1 MQVGDTVKV
10 IKCNQ
15 YKNKYTGEIGEI
27 VREYKEMF
35 GVVLNGR
42 TNHKSSYGCFW
53 FKKVQVEQILNSL
66 EDSEDFLIMNMT
78 GFKYAK
84 VSFMDNGNSVCS
96 QIYALYDEDIVKGDV
111 VVVKTGHH
119 GLAVAKV
126 EEVSETGQ
134 TPRNGR
140 EIVCKVDLAAYE
152 ARKEKQK
159 RLAELQATMNARVKE
174 LQALAVYEM
183 LSEKDEG
190 MKALLDEFKKL
201 SN

>member
-66 EDSEDFLIMNMT
+66 EESEDFLIMNMT
-78 GFKYAK
+78 
-84 VSFMDNGNSVCS
+84 DTQSVLS
-96 QIYALYDEDIVKGDV
+96 VQKMKSEFTLFV
-111 VVVKTGHH
+111 
-119 GLAVAKV
+119 AV
-126 EEVSETGQ
+126 Q
-134 TPRNGR
+134 
-140 EIVCKVDLAAYE
+140 L
-152 ARKEKQK
+152 
-159 RLAELQATMNARVKE
+159 
-174 LQALAVYEM
+174 
-183 LSEKDEG
+183 
-190 MKALLDEFKKL
+190 
-201 SN
+201 